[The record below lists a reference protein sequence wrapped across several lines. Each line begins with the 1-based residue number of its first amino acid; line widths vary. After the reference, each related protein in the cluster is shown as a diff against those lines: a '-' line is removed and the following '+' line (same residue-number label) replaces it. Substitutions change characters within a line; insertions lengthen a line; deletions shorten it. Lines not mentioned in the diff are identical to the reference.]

1 VAEVAQAIKAS
12 AETAELVEAAV
23 ALLAQHSAAED
34 IITATVAAVAVLVL
48 GHKHQVVT
56 QEQTLVAVEVVDLTI
71 TPTTMAVMA
80 DQVL

>member
-1 VAEVAQAIKAS
+1 MAQATQVS

-23 ALLAQHSAAED
+23 ALLVQHSAAED

-56 QEQTLVAVEVVDLTI
+56 QEQTLVAAEVVDLTI